1 MDAFKYLP
9 DVNHTAHTVGGCE
22 EAVFVWAS
30 QMATTATVADGLT
43 HAICDQQAIQ
53 AAATS
58 DLAASLDGMFMLSN
72 TYLVFFMQV
81 GFAMLCAGSI
91 RTKNCMNI
99 LLKNVLDC
107 CFGAPIYFLFGY
119 GFAYGEGEN
128 GSNGFIGNNDF
139 ALDDF
144 TDWQTFMFQWA
155 FAAATAT
162 IVSGS
167 VAERCTFQ
175 GYIVYSIFLTGFV
188 YPVISHWVWASQGW
202 ISAFNTDA
210 LLWDSGMI
218 DFAGSG
224 VVHTTGG
231 FAGLMGA
238 IIIGPRSGRFHSDGT
253 PSSEFQGHS
262 ATLVVLGT
270 FFLWFGW
277 YGFNPGSM
285 LAISSPLYVEIVSRT
300 AVTTTL
306 SAASGGITLLAVVFL
321 KTKHWDLSMAC
332 NGVLSGLVGITAGC
346 SVVDPSAAILCGAL
360 SAIIFDLGSTLLL
373 KLRIDDPLGAA
384 PMHGFCGVFGVLYV
398 GLFAR
403 KRYVEQAYGLA
414 VCSAESLAAGECD
427 SENGGVRYG
436 MFFGGGWHLL
446 GCQFVGVCAIIA
458 WVSTLIGFVFLG
470 LRSIGQL
477 RVPLEDE
484 VTGLDVSHH
493 GGKAYNEG
501 GQNVEMN
508 TAAQI

>member
-1 MDAFKYLP
+1 
-9 DVNHTAHTVGGCE
+9 
-22 EAVFVWAS
+22 
-30 QMATTATVADGLT
+30 VA
-43 HAICDQQAIQ
+43 
-53 AAATS
+53 
-58 DLAASLDGMFMLSN
+58 LDGMFMLSN

-91 RTKNCMNI
+91 RSKNCMNI

-119 GFAYGEGEN
+119 GFAYGEGSD
-128 GSNGFIGNNDF
+128 GTNGFIGNNDF

-144 TDWQTFMFQWA
+144 SDWPTFIFQWA

-188 YPVISHWVWASQGW
+188 YPVVSHWIWASQGW
-202 ISAFNTDA
+202 LSAFNPDA
-210 LLWDSGMI
+210 LVWDSGMI

-238 IIIGPRSGRFHSDGT
+238 AIIGPRSGRFHADGT

-306 SAASGGITLLAVVFL
+306 AGASGGISLLLWTFG
-321 KTKHWDLSMAC
+321 KNKCWDLSQAC
-332 NGVLSGLVGITAGC
+332 NGVLCGLVGITAGC
-346 SVVDPSAAILCGAL
+346 SVVDPSAAILCGFLA
-360 SAIIFDLGSTLLL
+360 AIIFDLGSTLLL
-373 KLRIDDPLGAA
+373 KLQIDDPLGAA

-403 KRYVEQAYGLA
+403 KKYVEQAYGVA
-414 VCSAESLAAGECD
+414 VCSAESFALGTCD
-427 SENGGVRYG
+427 PENGGVRYG

-446 GCQFVGVCAIIA
+446 GCQFLGCVSIIA
-458 WVSTLIGFVFLG
+458 WVCTLIGLVFAA
-470 LRSIGQL
+470 LRAAGQL

-484 VTGLDVSHH
+484 VLGLDVSHH

-501 GQNVEMN
+501 GQNVEMTN
-508 TAAQI
+508 AA